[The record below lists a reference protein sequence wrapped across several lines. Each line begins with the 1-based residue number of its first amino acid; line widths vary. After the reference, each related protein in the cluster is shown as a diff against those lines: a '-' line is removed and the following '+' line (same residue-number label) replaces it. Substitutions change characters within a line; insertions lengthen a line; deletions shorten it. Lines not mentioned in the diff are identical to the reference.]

1 MLIFFSDNGKNTV
14 LTLSILCYASKK
26 LDLQVAFD
34 SNVILSYDLQ
44 KDLQIVGQL
53 YLLLYV
59 SMHSMMFQRE
69 MSGKGGKDAKGG
81 KDIDPSALY
90 R

>member
-34 SNVILSYDLQ
+34 SIVILSYDL
-44 KDLQIVGQL
+44 
-53 YLLLYV
+53 
-59 SMHSMMFQRE
+59 
-69 MSGKGGKDAKGG
+69 
-81 KDIDPSALY
+81 
-90 R
+90 